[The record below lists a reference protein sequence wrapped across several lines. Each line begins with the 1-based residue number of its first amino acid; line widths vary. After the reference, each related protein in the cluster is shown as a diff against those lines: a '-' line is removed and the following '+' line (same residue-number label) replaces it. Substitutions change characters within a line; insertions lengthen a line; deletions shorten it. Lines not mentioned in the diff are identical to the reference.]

1 MTHKESLLRKLG
13 LPMSAAPS
21 LEDLSRL
28 TGVSKS
34 ILQQVY
40 NRGIGAYKSNPQSV
54 RLAGSFAK
62 NPSLAR
68 YPMAA
73 RLSKEQWAKA
83 RVYSFLDKGRTY
95 FTADADLAR
104 EARY

>member
-13 LPMSAAPS
+13 LPMTASPS

-68 YPMAA
+68 YPMSA
-73 RLSKEQWAKA
+73 RLPKEAWAFG
-83 RVYSFLDKGRTY
+83 RLYSFLDKGRTY
-95 FTADADLAR
+95 YTADADLAR
-104 EARY
+104 LAGY

>member
-1 MTHKESLLRKLG
+1 MTAH
-13 LPMSAAPS
+13 PS
-21 LEDLSRL
+21 MEVLSRM
-28 TGVSKS
+28 TGVPMS

-40 NRGIGAYKSNPQSV
+40 NRGVGAWKSSPQSI
-54 RLAGSFAK
+54 RIKGTFAK
-62 NPSLAR
+62 DPDMSR
-68 YPMAA
+68 YPRGE
-73 RLSKEQWAKA
+73 RLSKEQWAMA